1 VFFCGH
7 GALMLKF
14 NVKFF
19 VTINSYVLYS
29 NILTLLR
36 TYKLFLQS
44 LNYNEY
50 FIKAFIFFFYCN
62 LLFM

>member
-1 VFFCGH
+1 
-7 GALMLKF
+7 MLKF